1 MTEPQPLPQ
10 REPDSISEDDMQT
23 VPIPARK
30 VVTTF
35 DAASKHERIEVKPPL
50 TRLLRRT
57 ITRAFNK
64 WVTFSTSMV
73 LNLNWYPRVEPY
85 VGYGTEHYSRL
96 ICRTVYG
103 PFKRQAGR
111 LTRGIRAM
119 LTIPS
124 PHTKVRIAIDGVPL
138 ETVQVGASE
147 VHDEVTRS
155 AMSPVNSQPPIP
167 QDISISWPNIRSN
180 RACTTCH
187 TRYAAANRSQP
198 TCSPFPAVRKSA

>member
-10 REPDSISEDDMQT
+10 REPDAISEDDMPT

-30 VVTTF
+30 VVTIF

-50 TRLLRRT
+50 TQLFRRA
-57 ITRAFNK
+57 ITKAFNG
-64 WVTFSTSMV
+64 WVTVSTNV
-73 LNLNWYPRVEPY
+73 VRNLNWYPRVEPY

-119 LTIPS
+119 LTIP
-124 PHTKVRIAIDGVPL
+124 
-138 ETVQVGASE
+138 
-147 VHDEVTRS
+147 
-155 AMSPVNSQPPIP
+155 
-167 QDISISWPNIRSN
+167 
-180 RACTTCH
+180 
-187 TRYAAANRSQP
+187 
-198 TCSPFPAVRKSA
+198 